1 MAMRELVH
9 QGVTWTIWDVR
20 PTSVARLR
28 LTGATEV
35 LEAGWLCFECR
46 GEKRRVVPI
55 PEGWEAWSDDDLGTC
70 LEGAEVHTRRSA
82 DPARG

>member
-9 QGVTWTIWDVR
+9 RGVAWTIWDVR

-35 LEAGWLCFECR
+35 LEAGWLCFESA

-55 PEGWEAWSDDDLGTC
+55 PEGWDSWPEAKLVVC
-70 LEGAEVHTRRSA
+70 LEGAEVHARR
-82 DPARG
+82 RT

>member
-9 QGVTWTIWDVR
+9 RGVTWTIWDVR

-35 LEAGWLCFECR
+35 LEGGWLCFESKA
-46 GEKRRVVPI
+46 EKRRMVPI

-70 LEGAEVHTRRSA
+70 LEAAEVPSRRQR
-82 DPARG
+82 P